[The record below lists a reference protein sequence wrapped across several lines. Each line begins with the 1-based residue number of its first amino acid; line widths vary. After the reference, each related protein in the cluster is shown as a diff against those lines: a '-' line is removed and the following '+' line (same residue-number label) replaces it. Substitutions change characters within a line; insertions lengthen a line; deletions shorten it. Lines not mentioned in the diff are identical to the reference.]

1 MDYYP
6 VPPADGQLYT
16 PNYVAD
22 TKLEYLI
29 KMSNHFRVSIENL
42 PQHLGRN
49 YWLQILFQA
58 IIAGDVIEMDRIMM
72 NHYIPVN
79 VTLWKNLTPIWFAT
93 QYGHFHVVQNL
104 LIKGA
109 NVNIYD
115 RDIKMSCLDMA
126 LSRNFKR
133 CAYLLLAY
141 GARTFKKLEPDLI
154 EELVENDK

>member
-1 MDYYP
+1 
-6 VPPADGQLYT
+6 
-16 PNYVAD
+16 
-22 TKLEYLI
+22 
-29 KMSNHFRVSIENL
+29 
-42 PQHLGRN
+42 
-49 YWLQILFQA
+49 
-58 IIAGDVIEMDRIMM
+58 MDRIMM

-154 EELVENDK
+154 EELVESDK